1 MRTKSD
7 KIKTCAFS
15 IRAGLMYTKTAW
27 KTKGDSIKMAILL
40 FVFWVMLNGR
50 LDMDVLITGA
60 ISAIAIWL
68 FMLSF
73 TGWSLKKEKQAMILL
88 PSLIAYFAFLFWEIL
103 KANIGVLK
111 IILTGK
117 TDPYVRTIE
126 TPLRS
131 KMSRV
136 LLANS
141 ITLTPGTVTVKIEEN
156 RLTVHCLTKDM
167 AEGLTDFILEKKLL
181 EMEEKAYGK
190 RV

>member
-1 MRTKSD
+1 
-7 KIKTCAFS
+7 
-15 IRAGLMYTKTAW
+15 
-27 KTKGDSIKMAILL
+27 MAILL